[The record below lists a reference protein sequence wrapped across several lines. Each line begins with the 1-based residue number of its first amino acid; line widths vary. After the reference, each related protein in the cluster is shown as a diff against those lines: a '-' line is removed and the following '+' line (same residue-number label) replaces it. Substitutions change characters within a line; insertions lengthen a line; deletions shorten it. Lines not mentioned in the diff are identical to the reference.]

1 MKMNTWRKRKMA
13 MNTMFTSMQAE
24 AEKSWR
30 EKLLSEAGKINKSG
44 KKLDN
49 SDIRDKLLE
58 SLRLSNALL
67 TRFLERVLCNDLEIL
82 LNKEM
87 KEIDQIAEL
96 QANAEQKE
104 QSLLVKTERLQNAKE
119 QLLQLKCK
127 IK

>member
-1 MKMNTWRKRKMA
+1 
-13 MNTMFTSMQAE
+13 MQAE